1 MTGPALAGVLMVR
14 RAEIAGIPTLFLLLA
29 LILAASSM
37 SVSLASQTPCS
48 SIAVI
53 VYDDGGAWVYE
64 NITVANAPSNITVP
78 LLAPPLT
85 LYAEDQGGVPLP
97 VTYTN
102 TTATVTVY
110 GPGTITIRYYTLA
123 LTSKTNYSWKLA
135 LTPLCTTIIV
145 LPGDAVPIRV
155 EPTPT
160 PTLYKGQAALR
171 FPAGEKILIEYYVIP
186 GGATQAPTTTGQPS
200 GTTSSPSPGASSHP
214 SSTGTSAGTPR
225 GNSAPWA
232 IIAIIILLIIVFI
245 GFSYLRSTRRV
256 SGSDTPSQ
264 SSVEASS
271 SRLDERDKK
280 ILEALQERPMTAVE
294 LQQATG
300 IPKTPLY
307 RRLKKLLEEGLIEYY
322 EENGVRVYKLKAR
335 Q

>member
-1 MTGPALAGVLMVR
+1 MR
-14 RAEIAGIPTLFLLLA
+14 KAGIVRTQTLFLLLA
-29 LILAASSM
+29 LILALSSM
-37 SVSLASQTPCS
+37 SVSLASQTPCD

-64 NITVANAPSNITVP
+64 NVTVSNAPSNITVP
-78 LLAPPLT
+78 LLAAPLT

-110 GPGTITIRYYTLA
+110 GPGIITIRYYTLA

-135 LTPLCTTIIV
+135 LTPPCTTIVV

-155 EPTPT
+155 QPTPT

-171 FPAGEKILIEYYVIP
+171 FPAGEKILIEYYIIP
-186 GGATQAPTTTGQPS
+186 GGAAQAPATTGQPS
-200 GTTSSPSPGASSHP
+200 GAAGSQSPGSPGHP
-214 SSTGTSAGTPR
+214 SSTSTGAPR
-225 GNSAPWA
+225 GSSALWE
-232 IIAIIILLIIVFI
+232 IITIIILLIIVFI
-245 GFSYLRSTRRV
+245 GFSYLRSARRV
-256 SGSDTPSQ
+256 SGSNTPSQ

-271 SRLDERDKK
+271 SRLDERDKR

-322 EENGVRVYKLKAR
+322 EENGVRVYRLKT
-335 Q
+335 QQ